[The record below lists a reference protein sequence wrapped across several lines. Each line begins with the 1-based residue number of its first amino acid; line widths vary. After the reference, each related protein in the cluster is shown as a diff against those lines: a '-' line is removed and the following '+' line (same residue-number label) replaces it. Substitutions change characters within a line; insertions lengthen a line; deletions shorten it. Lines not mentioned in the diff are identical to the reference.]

1 MQEITSSAIEIQK
14 VIGSVLTPESGGINV
29 FMGTTRNHSHGR
41 RVLALEYEAYAPMA
55 IKMMERIEQE
65 ARGRWSLQKIA
76 IVHRLGRVEIGEVSV
91 LIAVSS
97 SHRLEAFE
105 ACRYLI
111 DRLKE
116 IVPIWKREFYA
127 DGTVEWT
134 GRRASQNV
142 PSAT

>member
-76 IVHRLGRVEIGEVSV
+76 IVHRVGRVEIGEVSV

-134 GRRASQNV
+134 GRRISQNV